1 VFLRIRIVLLELTKE
16 ENRKMKIRKKNKA
29 MARLI
34 KRTNW
39 YNDTMKNVQNP
50 TAFTAPGSMK
60 K

>member
-1 VFLRIRIVLLELTKE
+1 
-16 ENRKMKIRKKNKA
+16 MKIRKKNKA